1 VGVERVYGRVNT
13 QLALTLLY
21 GTSSKLIPH
30 PTVREHSID
39 MEVGLFFNIAFSVI
53 GGLGIFLVGMRFM
66 SDGLQAVAGDRLR
79 RMIGAVTHNRIAGL
93 FTGLFVTCMIQ
104 SSTVTTVMTVGLV
117 NSGFMTLMQALGVIF
132 GANIGTTIT
141 GWILVLQVGKYG
153 LPILGFAA
161 FFFLFAKS
169 DRVRYIGMTVM
180 GVGMLFFG
188 LELMKNGFSPL
199 GAQEDF
205 RVWFHAFEANTY
217 WGIIKCV
224 LVGAVLT
231 MILQSSSATLGITMA
246 LAAAGVIPFHTAAA
260 LVLGENIG
268 TTVTSYL
275 ASLGATTAAKRAAA
289 GHILFNAIGT
299 IWFVLFFPVVIPLV
313 MAVVGHDPD
322 TMVLRDGAETYPYIL
337 RSIAL
342 VHTSFNVVNAILFLP
357 FAGVLAWLIERMI
370 PDKGAREI
378 KRLTYLDVRMAHSP
392 SLGIVQSRE
401 QIFVMGEAVEKMFGY
416 LKSIMEK
423 TGGDSILEEKLF
435 RREHILDQMQKEVVL
450 FLSKLLAGEVPHK
463 VSDEARGQIRMADEY
478 ETLSDYQANVL
489 KGLIKLRKNELTI
502 SPEGLEDLKQLHDA
516 VAEYVHMINE
526 AARRDGK
533 DVMARARGDGDN
545 ITRLMKQIRKR
556 HLQRLTDEK
565 VAPLK
570 SLIYLDLLNCYRRMK
585 DHAFNVSEVIAG
597 EK

>member
-1 VGVERVYGRVNT
+1 MDVT
-13 QLALTLLY
+13 
-21 GTSSKLIPH
+21 
-30 PTVREHSID
+30 
-39 MEVGLFFNIAFSVI
+39 LFFNIAFSVL
-53 GGLGIFLVGMRFM
+53 GGLGIFLLGMRFM
-66 SDGLQAVAGDRLR
+66 SEGLQAVAGDRLR
-79 RMIGAVTHNRIAGL
+79 RMIGALTHNRIAGL

-104 SSTVTTVMTVGLV
+104 SSTVTTVMAVGLV
-117 NSGFMTLMQALGVIF
+117 NSGFMTLMQALGIIF

-141 GWILVLQVGKYG
+141 GWILVLEIGKYG
-153 LPILGFAA
+153 LPILGLAA
-161 FFFLFAKS
+161 FFFLFSKS
-169 DRVRYIGMTVM
+169 DRLRYIGMAVM
-180 GVGMLFFG
+180 GIGMLFFG
-188 LELMKNGFSPL
+188 LELMKDGFVPL
-199 GAQEDF
+199 RTHDEF
-205 RVWFHAFEANTY
+205 RAWFHAFEAIGY

-224 LVGAVLT
+224 FVGAVLT
-231 MILQSSSATLGITMA
+231 MLVQSSSATLGITMG

-268 TTVTSYL
+268 TTITSYL

-299 IWFVLFFPVVIPLV
+299 IWFVLFFPAVTTLVIAL
-313 MAVVGHDPD
+313 VGHDPN
-322 TMVLRDGAETYPYIL
+322 TMVLREGAETFPYIL

-357 FAGVLAWLIERMI
+357 FAGALAWLIERMI
-370 PDKGAREI
+370 PEKGAREI

-416 LKSIMEK
+416 LKTILGK
-423 TGGDSILEEKLF
+423 PAGDSLMEEKLF
-435 RREHILDQMQKEVVL
+435 RRENILDQMQKEVAL

-478 ETLSDYQANVL
+478 ETLSDYQTSVL

-502 SPEGLEDLKQLHDA
+502 SPEGREDLQQLHDA
-516 VAEYVHMINE
+516 VAEYVHMINL
-526 AARRDGK
+526 AARTDGE
-533 DVMARARGDGDN
+533 DIISRARGDGEN

-556 HLQRLTDEK
+556 HLQRLSDEK
-565 VAPLK
+565 VTPLK
-570 SLIYLDLLNCYRRMK
+570 SLIYLDLLNQYRRMK
-585 DHAFNVSEVIAG
+585 DHAYNVAEVIAG